1 MNYERKRTSPRVAE
15 PVQVYLKADEQ
26 DRLKRLTER
35 LATSKS
41 DVLRRGLEALEREV
55 TDPAGHPV
63 LRVIGIGATR
73 EPGEGPPALDP
84 ARDHDTVLAA
94 GEERSW
100 AGGTQRREPNADEND
115 HDRDQ
120 EGHGGA

>member
-1 MNYERKRTSPRVAE
+1 MSYERKGTSPRGAE

-35 LATSKS
+35 LSTSKS

-55 TDPAGHPV
+55 TDPTGHPV
-63 LRVIGIGATR
+63 LRVIGIGASR
-73 EPGEGPPALDP
+73 ETGEGPPPLDP

-100 AGGTQRREPNADEND
+100 AGGTQRREADADEND
-115 HDRDQ
+115 RARDQ
-120 EGHGGA
+120 EGRDGA